1 MAATI
6 PFQRLLLGCDLRNS
20 AVHCRNR
27 IVPARLFAT
36 SSHSS
41 LTTTTHNLAPRANDE
56 VARLAASRRRPLTL
70 ADLLKHGRP
79 PLSEDALLA
88 SANFTLSLLPARL
101 ASRIEALRNL
111 PFIVVANP
119 HVSKI
124 YGNYVHSLSTLLP
137 WQKRRVT
144 TLEEENQ
151 FAEVLADLVHTHSNT
166 IPILARGFLECRRYI
181 DPADVTRF
189 LDTHLRARIGTRLIA
204 EQHLALHFASR
215 SVGEGSHEGREQSR
229 KDRTPS
235 NYIGVIDTA
244 LQPARIVRSCEE
256 FVGDI
261 CELKYGVRPRLE
273 IDGQPD
279 ATFAHVPVHVEY
291 ILTELLKNAF
301 RAVIESGNEQ
311 EPIEVTI
318 AAAPDVPG
326 NHLQSHEPVTNG
338 RPSDTLDTG
347 AQSDSD
353 VGFHV
358 DTVVGTADANES
370 IKFSA
375 PSSQS
380 ITLRIRDR
388 GGGISPE
395 VLPQIWSYSFTTF
408 SDLDMGEAGGID
420 ALNTIASNSGQLSSI
435 AGLGYGLPL
444 SRAYA
449 EYFGGSIAVQTLW
462 GWGTD
467 VYLTLNGVGK
477 INLVIGIDASPPEVP
492 PKLSAK
498 RVLLRFLSPVRLGDV
513 ADDGVRDVSLFPP
526 PPHPGR
532 ELDSI
537 TMVYTAS
544 FAFFEALWEA
554 GVTHCFVN
562 LGSDHPSILEA
573 MVKGQKEKPDEFP
586 KIITCPN
593 EMVALSM
600 ADGYARLTGKP
611 QCVIVHVDVGTQ
623 GLGAAIHNASCGRA
637 PVLIFA
643 GLSPFTIEGEMRG
656 SRTEYIHW
664 IQDVPD
670 QKQIVSQYCRYSADI
685 RSGKNIKQM
694 VHRALKV
701 ATSDPQ
707 GPVYLVG
714 AREVMEEEIEPYI
727 VSPYG
732 WKGVAPSALPAE
744 GVELIAQEL
753 ASAKKPLVIVGYS
766 GRDARGAKQLVKLA
780 DKFQGIRVLD
790 TGGSDMCFPG
800 DHPASL
806 GMRFGIHEA
815 IKTADFILVADC
827 DVPWI
832 PTQCKPSDSAK
843 IIHVDVDPLKEQM
856 PVFYIPAMATFRA
869 ESATA
874 FEQVN
879 AYLESNS
886 DLKQFITSDANK
898 ALGQRRE
905 EAFRKTRQAINE
917 LAVTPTGGPDAALN
931 ASYLLSQIR
940 KTLPPDT
947 IWAIESVTLTPI
959 VSDQI
964 AATLPNSW
972 INCGGGGLG
981 WSGGAALGIKLATDT
996 QAGGSSKGKFVCQ
1009 IVGDGT
1015 YLFSVPGSVYWIAR
1029 RYNIP
1034 VLTIVLNNKGWNA
1047 PRRSMLLVHPNGDG
1061 SKATNEELNISFAPT
1076 PDYAGIARAASGGH
1090 IWAGVAGSVGELGRL
1105 LPEAVESVKNGVGA
1119 VLEAQLDG
1127 TKGKYVRK

>member
-1 MAATI
+1 MAATSR
-6 PFQRLLLGCDLRNS
+6 FQTLCVGCGLRNS
-20 AVHCRNR
+20 ALSYRNR
-27 IVPARLFAT
+27 ISARPFA
-36 SSHSS
+36 SSIHSRFS
-41 LTTTTHNLAPRANDE
+41 TTHHYQNRLPPRANDE

-70 ADLLKHGRP
+70 NDLIKHGRP

-124 YGNYVHSLSTLLP
+124 YGNYVHSLSTLIP
-137 WQKRRVT
+137 WQKRQVT

-151 FAEVLADLVHTHSNT
+151 FADVLADLVHTHANT
-166 IPILARGFLECRRYI
+166 IPILARGFLECRKYI
-181 DPADVTRF
+181 DPTEVTRF

-215 SVGEGSHEGREQSR
+215 PVGQGEIESSELRR
-229 KDRTPS
+229 NAAPS

-256 FVGDI
+256 FVGEI

-279 ATFAHVPVHVEY
+279 ALFAHVPVHVEY

-301 RAVIESGNEQ
+301 RAVIENGNERD
-311 EPIEVTI
+311 PIEVTI
-318 AAAPDVPG
+318 AAAPDVPSG
-326 NHLQSHEPVTNG
+326 HSHEPVA
-338 RPSDTLDTG
+338 RPDARAT
-347 AQSDSD
+347 QSDSD

-370 IKFSA
+370 IKFST

-408 SDLDMGEAGGID
+408 SDLDMGEGGGID
-420 ALNTIASNSGQLSSI
+420 ALNTISSNSGQLSSI

-449 EYFGGSIAVQTLW
+449 EYFGGSIAIQSLW

-467 VYLTLNGVGK
+467 VYLTLNGVGRLPTFPSSFP
-477 INLVIGIDASPPEVP
+477 LVPA
-492 PKLSAK
+492 LW
-498 RVLLRFLSPVRLGDV
+498 
-513 ADDGVRDVSLFPP
+513 
-526 PPHPGR
+526 
-532 ELDSI
+532 
-537 TMVYTAS
+537 VYTAS

-573 MVKGQKEKPDEFP
+573 MVKGQNEKPNEFP
-586 KIITCPN
+586 KIVTCPN

-600 ADGYARLTGKP
+600 ADGYARLTGQP
-611 QCVIVHVDVGTQ
+611 QAVIVHVDVGTQ
-623 GLGAAIHNASCGRA
+623 GLGAAVHNASCGRA

-670 QKQIVSQYCRYSADI
+670 QKQIVSQYCRYAADI

-694 VHRALKV
+694 VHRALQF
-701 ATSDPQ
+701 ATSDPK
-707 GPVYLVG
+707 GPVYLAG
-714 AREVMEEEIEPYI
+714 AREVMEEEIEPYS
-727 VSPYG
+727 VSPYS
-732 WKGVAPSALPAE
+732 WRGVMPSALPKE
-744 GVELIAQEL
+744 GVELIAKEL
-753 ASAKKPLVIVGYS
+753 AAAKEPLVIVGYS
-766 GRDARGAKQLVKLA
+766 GRDARGVKELVTLA
-780 DKFQGIRVLD
+780 DTFQGVRVLD

-806 GMRFGIHEA
+806 GLRYGIHDA
-815 IKTADFILVADC
+815 IKTADLILVADC

-832 PTQCKPSDSAK
+832 PTQCKPKDSAK
-843 IIHVDVDPLKEQM
+843 IIHVDVDPLKQQM
-856 PVFYIPAMATFRA
+856 PVFYIPSMATFRA

-874 FEQVN
+874 FKQINEYVSSN
-879 AYLESNS
+879 AE
-886 DLKQFITSDANK
+886 LKQFTTSETNK
-898 ALGQRRE
+898 AFGKQRQE
-905 EAFRKTRQAINE
+905 SFAKAKQAITAQAE
-917 LAVTPTGGPDAALN
+917 TPSGGPSAPLN
-931 ASYLLSQIR
+931 TSYLLAQLR
-940 KTLPPDT
+940 QACPADT
-947 IWAIESVTLTPI
+947 IWAIEAVTNTPI
-959 VSDQI
+959 VADQI
-964 AATLPNSW
+964 SATLPNTW

-981 WSGGAALGIKLATDT
+981 WSGGGALGIKLATDAA
-996 QAGGSSKGKFVCQ
+996 AGGSNKGAFVCQ
-1009 IVGDGT
+1009 VVGDGT
-1015 YLFSVPGSVYWIAR
+1015 FLFSVPGSVYWIAK

-1047 PRRSMLLVHPNGDG
+1047 PRKSMLLVHPNGDG
-1061 SKATNEELNISFAPT
+1061 SKATNEDLNISFAPT
-1076 PDYAGIARAASGGH
+1076 PDYAGVARAASGGH
-1090 IWAGVAGSVGELGRL
+1090 IWAGTASDVQDLAKL

-1127 TKGKYVRK
+1127 SEGKYVAK

>member
-1 MAATI
+1 MATTI
-6 PFQRLLLGCDLRNS
+6 PFQTLSLGHDLRRS
-20 AVHCRNR
+20 ALSYRSRMV
-27 IVPARLFAT
+27 ATSLFAT
-36 SSHSS
+36 SSHLR
-41 LTTTTHNLAPRANDE
+41 LTTTTQNLTPRANDE

-70 ADLLKHGRP
+70 ADLLKYGRP
-79 PLSEDALLA
+79 PLSKDALLA

-119 HVSKI
+119 HISKI

-137 WQKRRVT
+137 WQKRQVT

-166 IPILARGFLECRRYI
+166 IPILARGFLECRKYI
-181 DPADVTRF
+181 DPAEVTRF

-204 EQHLALHFASR
+204 EQHLALHFASQP
-215 SVGEGSHEGREQSR
+215 SGEGSAEGRDQSR
-229 KDRTPS
+229 KDVPPS

-256 FVGDI
+256 FVGEI

-273 IDGQPD
+273 IHGQPD

-311 EPIEVTI
+311 EPVEVTI

-326 NHLQSHEPVTNG
+326 NHVHSQEPVANG
-338 RPSDTLDTG
+338 KPSDALDTG
-347 AQSDSD
+347 AQSNSD

-370 IKFSA
+370 IKFST

-388 GGGISPE
+388 GGGISPD

-420 ALNTIASNSGQLSSI
+420 ALNTISSNSGQLSSI

-467 VYLTLNGVGK
+467 V
-477 INLVIGIDASPPEVP
+477 
-492 PKLSAK
+492 
-498 RVLLRFLSPVRLGDV
+498 
-513 ADDGVRDVSLFPP
+513 
-526 PPHPGR
+526 
-532 ELDSI
+532 
-537 TMVYTAS
+537 VYTAS

-573 MVKGQKEKPDEFP
+573 MVKGQKEKPNEFP

-694 VHRALKV
+694 VHRALKF

-714 AREVMEEEIEPYI
+714 AREVMEEEIEPYA

-732 WKGVAPSALPAE
+732 WKSVAPPALPAE

-753 ASAKKPLVIVGYS
+753 ASAKQPLVIVGYS
-766 GRDARGAKQLVKLA
+766 GRNVRGVEQLVKLA
-780 DKFQGIRVLD
+780 DTYKGIRVLD
-790 TGGSDMCFPG
+790 TGGSDMCFPA

-806 GMRFGIHEA
+806 GLRFGIHEA

-832 PTQCKPSDSAK
+832 PTQCSPSDSAK
-843 IIHVDVDPLKEQM
+843 IIHVDVDPLKQQM

-879 AYLESNS
+879 AYVESNTE
-886 DLKQFITSDANK
+886 LKKFITSDANN

-917 LAVTPTGGPDAALN
+917 LAVTPAGGPDAALN
-931 ASYLLSQIR
+931 ASYLLSEIR
-940 KTLPPDT
+940 KTLPLDT

-981 WSGGAALGIKLATDT
+981 WSGGAALGIKLATDA
-996 QAGGSSKGKFVCQ
+996 QAGGGNKGKFVCQ

-1127 TKGKYVRK
+1127 TDGKYVKK